1 MPSGPQLDNA
11 NPPANADEVPPT
23 ISHILETAASDKPA
37 AAADDAATNKLFSPL
52 PAGVKPPSQLSAEE
66 QRLCELVGDIADPA
80 KRDRALH
87 ELSKKRESLP
97 DLAPYLWYSF
107 GTIAAFLQEI
117 VAVYPKLYS
126 PALTGPQSHR
136 VCNCLALLQCIASHP
151 ETKHLCLKAHI
162 PLYLYPFLNSVP
174 NHRALEYLRL
184 TALGVV
190 GALVKGE
197 DLEVLRFLLQSEIVP
212 LCLRIMDGGSELS
225 QTVAT
230 FIVQKVLSYD
240 EGLAYLCAT
249 AERFYAVSSV
259 LSAMLMNKEEPPSAR
274 LLKHIVR
281 CYLRLC
287 DNRRA
292 REAFKHCLPPVFWTD
307 AFQKQMEADPA
318 IAKWVSI
325 LLNLVEANQQQQQQ
339 QPPINGASP
348 FAGKITDSMPDC
360 VGKGSESGMFQVS
373 EKSKDEMENKS
384 YVLR

>member
-1 MPSGPQLDNA
+1 MLS
-11 NPPANADEVPPT
+11 E
-23 ISHILETAASDKPA
+23 ASDEKIEVGGTPPGLA
-37 AAADDAATNKLFSPL
+37 APSLSPSAGPLPGPSPL
-52 PAGVKPPSQLSAEE
+52 NGGLSAEN
-66 QRLCELVGDIADPA
+66 QHLCQLVADIADPL
-80 KRDRALH
+80 KRDSALH
-87 ELSKKRESLP
+87 ELSKKRETWP
-97 DLAPYLWYSF
+97 DLAPVLWYSF

-117 VAVYPKLYS
+117 IAVYPKLHP

-174 NHRALEYLRL
+174 NHRPLEYLRL

-230 FIVQKVLSYD
+230 FIIQKVLSYD

-249 AERFYAVSSV
+249 AERFYAVATV
-259 LSAMLMNKEEPPSAR
+259 LSTMVMNKEEPPSAR

-292 REAFKHCLPPVFWTD
+292 REAFKHCLPNAFWSD
-307 AFQKQMEADPA
+307 DFQKQKEADPA
-318 IAKWVSI
+318 IAKWISV
-325 LLNLVEANQQQQQQ
+325 LLSLVESNG
-339 QPPINGASP
+339 QPAPPEA
-348 FAGKITDSMPDC
+348 
-360 VGKGSESGMFQVS
+360 
-373 EKSKDEMENKS
+373 
-384 YVLR
+384 